1 MFGTLAIMEGKK
13 MGSHRLHVAR
23 KRRREVL
30 REKIIL
36 ITIAALIAVC
46 FSIIIGTKLVR
57 AQDEIHTSQSD
68 IFYGSIEITS
78 GDTLWD
84 IAKTYTEGTEISV
97 SEYVDQLKTM
107 NKISD
112 ETIYAGQHLTIAY
125 YK

>member
-1 MFGTLAIMEGKK
+1 
-13 MGSHRLHVAR
+13 MGAHRLHVTR

-46 FSIIIGTKLVR
+46 FSIIIGTNLVR
-57 AQDEIHTSQSD
+57 AQDEIHTSQSE